1 VGRARVE
8 GGEKWDACLLHGD
21 VHVAIEAR
29 KNTAVVHPGVELHD
43 HGAPSHLSTHLH
55 ERQPSPLWRPPRTSA
70 ATRRREKKRGKIIVA
85 PGRHQLEELGRG
97 ALGGPDLRRVAHFAT
112 DFLSHGKS

>member
-1 VGRARVE
+1 MGRACVE

-29 KNTAVVHPGVELHD
+29 KNTAVVHSGVELYD
-43 HGAPSHLSTHLH
+43 HGAPSHLCTHLH
-55 ERQPSPLWRPPRTSA
+55 EHQPSSLWRPPWTSA
-70 ATRRREKKRGKIIVA
+70 AERRRELKSRACIAA
-85 PGRHQLEELGRG
+85 PGQHQLQELGRG
-97 ALGGPDLRRVAHFAT
+97 ALGGPDLRRVAHFT